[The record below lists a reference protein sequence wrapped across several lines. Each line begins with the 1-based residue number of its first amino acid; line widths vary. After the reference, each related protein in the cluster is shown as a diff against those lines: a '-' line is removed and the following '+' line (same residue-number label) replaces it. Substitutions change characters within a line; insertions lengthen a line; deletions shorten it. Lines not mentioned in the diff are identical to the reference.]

1 MSPGSS
7 TGPTRRCL
15 RFSMLWVGA
24 VIMSLSLLIRGVF
37 ILLLLGLTSWR
48 GLWSKS
54 FPRPDYFLISVR
66 LFLGII
72 KDVVMVHRF
81 PSFEIDE
88 PAREL
93 RAGSRVLPLQPR
105 VFDLLVYLAKN
116 RGRVVPK
123 DELLDTLWADVTV
136 ADGSLQRA
144 VSLARAA

>member
-1 MSPGSS
+1 
-7 TGPTRRCL
+7 
-15 RFSMLWVGA
+15 
-24 VIMSLSLLIRGVF
+24 
-37 ILLLLGLTSWR
+37 
-48 GLWSKS
+48 
-54 FPRPDYFLISVR
+54 
-66 LFLGII
+66 
-72 KDVVMVHRF
+72 MVHRF

-93 RAGSRVLPLQPR
+93 RAGSRVLALQPR

-144 VSLARAA
+144 VSLARAALAEAGAPDVIRTHARRGYRFCDPEAATVESLTADCPPDPDALARAHAACALHD